1 VRVNGHRLSRTDLE
15 RHWRLAA
22 LGALCSCDARERV
35 PQPAP
40 ATQAGAKPQPGKEAM
55 SLKLQIKIG
64 QKTFTATLEDS
75 PATAKF
81 RQMLP
86 LTLDM
91 PDLNANEKHVRL
103 PERLPTKVTKP
114 GTIRA
119 GDLLLWGD
127 DTLVLFYETFRSSYS
142 YTRLGRLDDPTG
154 LAEAVGSGS
163 VTVTFEAVPADLHRS
178 VGPVA
183 LPELGSYSS
192 ASYPPQPSPFAKG
205 AVFRESC
212 KYLGDSSYRS
222 FPTPS

>member
-1 VRVNGHRLSRTDLE
+1 MNPPILIVITAVTLST
-15 RHWRLAA
+15 
-22 LGALCSCDARERV
+22 LCSCEAGEQV
-35 PQPAP
+35 PRPVP
-40 ATQAGAKPQPGKEAM
+40 LTQAAGQPQPGKETM
-55 SLKLQIKIG
+55 SLKLNVKVG
-64 QKTFTATLEDS
+64 QKTFTATLEDN

-103 PERLPTKVTKP
+103 PERLPTDVTKP

-142 YTRLGRLDDPTG
+142 YTRLGKLDDSAG

-163 VTVTFEAVPADLHRS
+163 VTVTFEA
-178 VGPVA
+178 
-183 LPELGSYSS
+183 
-192 ASYPPQPSPFAKG
+192 K
-205 AVFRESC
+205 
-212 KYLGDSSYRS
+212 
-222 FPTPS
+222 

>member
-1 VRVNGHRLSRTDLE
+1 MKSPSLIVIITTVTFST
-15 RHWRLAA
+15 
-22 LGALCSCDARERV
+22 LCSCDAGEQV
-35 PQPAP
+35 PRPMP
-40 ATQAGAKPQPGKEAM
+40 ATQAGGQPHHEREAM
-55 SLKLQIKIG
+55 SPKLQVKIG
-64 QKTFTATLEDS
+64 QKTFAATLEDN

-103 PERLPTKVTKP
+103 PERLPTDLIKL

-142 YTRLGRLDDPTG
+142 YTRLGKLDDPAG

-163 VTVTFEAVPADLHRS
+163 VTVTFEA
-178 VGPVA
+178 
-183 LPELGSYSS
+183 
-192 ASYPPQPSPFAKG
+192 K
-205 AVFRESC
+205 
-212 KYLGDSSYRS
+212 
-222 FPTPS
+222 